1 MLIYFK
7 AGPGQVGATYVF
19 VFTIGLDYVSGSR
32 KTKNIAHAG
41 VKDALKRA
49 VLTAAA
55 SHIAAGASI
64 LEVDRLSE

>member
-7 AGPGQVGATYVF
+7 AGPGQVGATY